1 MTISAQIRIGGS
13 QVRGSVFLRIHRS
26 VGALAGSC
34 RITVPGPID
43 LGAAPGD
50 DVSVSISQDDSE
62 ETMFTGLVDSVDAR
76 GTHVRIHALDSR
88 VLAARKRVNQ
98 LFEDQTSDAIV
109 RNLAGEADVPVGRLG
124 AGVAIK
130 AFWAHDGRSVLGHM
144 DRLAALGGA
153 HLFVDR
159 EGKLRTA
166 SYLPTAPRRELRHG
180 AHITAISAAKRQ
192 GGGAV
197 QIRTEGAA
205 STNGPPAAYWPTTN
219 TARVAGRGTMGR
231 GDGGA
236 ELWWVPEL
244 RAMNAAVATAQKR
257 ALWRAQNTERV
268 QVTSLG
274 ILDAELG
281 TAVIVSG
288 IPGARTG
295 SLGTVVALEHVLG
308 PTQGFLT
315 TLRLVGGGL

>member
-1 MTISAQIRIGGS
+1 MTISAQIRIGDG
-13 QVRGSVFLRIHRS
+13 QVRGSVYLRIHRS

-34 RITVPGPID
+34 QVTVPGPITLD
-43 LGAAPGD
+43 ASPGD

-62 ETMFTGLVDSVDAR
+62 ETMFTGIVDSVDAR
-76 GTHVRIHALDSR
+76 GTHVLIEALDGR

-98 LFEDQTSDAIV
+98 LFEDQSSDAIV
-109 RNLAGEADVPVGRLG
+109 RDLAGGADLAVGRLG
-124 AGVAIK
+124 AGVAVK
-130 AFWAHDGRSVLGHM
+130 SYWAHDGRSVLGHM
-144 DRLAALGGA
+144 VHLAALGGA

-159 EGKLRTA
+159 QGSLRTA
-166 SYLPTAPRRELRHG
+166 GYLPTAPRQLLRYG
-180 AHITAISAAKRQ
+180 TDIAATSAAKRQ

-197 QIRTEGAA
+197 EIRTEGASA
-205 STNGPPAAYWPTTN
+205 THGAPAAYWPVTD
-219 TARVAGRGTMGR
+219 TARVAGRGTLG
-231 GDGGA
+231 GDGER
-236 ELWWVPEL
+236 ELWWIPEL
-244 RAMNAAVATAQKR
+244 RAMNTALAAAQKR

-281 TAVIVSG
+281 SAVVVDG
-288 IPGARTG
+288 IPGAVTG

-308 PTQGFLT
+308 PAHGFLT